1 MENSKVRAQINQ
13 LLNAAE
19 FYLSDMLP
27 SEWAEKNRVMSSD
40 VSSKVGKFSFNYT
53 PYLREVLD
61 VLSPSHPARIIA
73 VMKGAQI
80 GFSTGVIEN
89 SIGYIISQSPGNIL
103 FLTGHADLAGEA
115 MNGKI
120 DQMIESTGLR
130 KMIRPNVIKK
140 KNQRTGDTSKSK
152 EFAGGS
158 LTAGSAG
165 NHKLLRQRS
174 VRYGFIDD
182 FDAARKSTKESG
194 STTEMI
200 EQRFAAYYDKMK
212 LFYISTPEVKQT
224 SNIEPVYEL
233 GDQRKY
239 HVPCP
244 CCGDYI
250 DLKWTYK
257 VDGKEAGITY
267 KVDEHG
273 KLIDGSVGYTCQS
286 CFGFFKDNHKQ
297 EMLMEGEWRATA
309 VPSEEG
315 YYSYHL
321 SALYAP
327 VGMYDW
333 ERYVRQYLKANP
345 IGEPQKSKE
354 MQTFTNLVLGETFE
368 ETGKEIKSNVLQKN
382 TREYEIKTLPERM
395 SEVDGNGLIVL
406 LTCACDLNGTV
417 EDARLDYEVLAW
429 TENGS
434 SYSID
439 AGSIGTFIP
448 NQTRAQKAA
457 TDREKWTYRNNEPGN
472 VWDEYNKILDTV
484 YITDTGRKM
493 KVFITGVDTG
503 HYTSYAYEFIAT
515 SPHYVL
521 GLKGK
526 DADKYRR
533 HGVDTPSFKQSRE
546 RKELYLVE
554 VNQLKDDLAEYIELH
569 WKNDGETPQPSGFMN
584 FPLPE
589 KGKYTYK
596 NYFEHYEAEHR
607 VMQENTAGEL
617 TGTRWVKKSNAKQNH
632 FWDVRIYNIA
642 LKEILTAMVCKEAK
656 IRDFMW
662 SDYVNIILG
671 RN

>member
-1 MENSKVRAQINQ
+1 MENRERSVLQVNQ
-13 LLNAAE
+13 LLDSAE
-19 FYLSDMLP
+19 FYLSNLLP
-27 SEWAEKNRVMSSD
+27 SEWAEANRVMSSD
-40 VSSKVGKFSFNYT
+40 VSSRVGKFKFAYT

-61 VLSPSHPARIIA
+61 TLSPNHPARM
-73 VMKGAQI
+73 V
-80 GFSTGVIEN
+80 
-89 SIGYIISQSPGNIL
+89 GYIISQAPGNIL

-115 MNGKI
+115 MTGKI
-120 DQMIESTGLR
+120 DNMIESTGLR

-140 KNQRTGDTSKSK
+140 KNQRTGDTAKSK

-158 LTAGSAG
+158 LIAGSAG

-182 FDAARKSTKESG
+182 FDAARKSTKDSG

-212 LFYISTPEVKQT
+212 LYYISTPEVKQT

-233 GDQRKY
+233 GDKRKY
-239 HVPCP
+239 FVPCP

-250 DLKWTYK
+250 DLRWTFK
-257 VDGKEAGITY
+257 IEGKTAGITY
-267 KVDEHG
+267 EVKE
-273 KLIDGSVGYTCQS
+273 DGSLLENSVGYTCQS
-286 CFGFFKDNHKQ
+286 CFEFFKDNQKQ
-297 EMLMEGEWRATA
+297 EMLSAGEWRPTQA
-309 VPSEEG
+309 PSEEG

-321 SALYAP
+321 SALYSPA
-327 VGMYDW
+327 GMYNW
-333 ERYVRQYLKANP
+333 EKYVRQYLKANP
-345 IGEPQKSKE
+345 IGEPQKTRE
-354 MQTFTNLVLGETFE
+354 MQTFVNLVLGETFE
-368 ETGKEIKSNVLQKN
+368 EKGKEIQSNQLQKN

-395 SEVDGNGLIVL
+395 SETDGNGLIVL
-406 LTCACDLNGTV
+406 ITCACDLNGTV

-448 NQTRAQKAA
+448 NQTQKQKAA
-457 TDREKWTYRNNEPGN
+457 TDREKWTYRNNEAGN
-472 VWDEYNKILDTV
+472 VWDEFDKVLDTI
-484 YITDTGRKM
+484 YTTDSGRKM
-493 KVFITGVDTG
+493 KCFITGVDTG
-503 HYTSYAYEFIAT
+503 HYTSYAYDYIANT
-515 SPHYVL
+515 NFYVL

-526 DADKYRR
+526 DVDKYRKY
-533 HGVDTPSFKQSRE
+533 GIDTPVFKQSRE
-546 RKELYLVE
+546 RKDLYLVE
-554 VNQLKDDLAEYIELH
+554 VNQLKDDLADYIELH

-589 KGKYTYK
+589 KGKYTFK

-607 VMQENTAGEL
+607 VIEENSIGEL
-617 TGTRWVKKSNAKQNH
+617 TGTRWVKKSSSAQNH
-632 FWDVRIYNIA
+632 FWDVRVYNIA
-642 LKEILTAMVCKEAK
+642 LKEILTALVCRESK
-656 IRDFMW
+656 IKDFVW

>member
-1 MENSKVRAQINQ
+1 MENNHVKIQINQ
-13 LLNAAE
+13 MLDSTE
-19 FYLSDMLP
+19 SYLSDVLP
-27 SEWAEKNRVMSSD
+27 SEWAESNRVMSSD
-40 VSSKVGKFSFNYT
+40 VSSQSGKFSFDYT
-53 PYLREVLD
+53 PYLREVVD
-61 VLSPSHPARIIA
+61 TMSPNHPARIVA

-89 SIGYIISQSPGNIL
+89 AIGFIISQAPGNIL

-130 KMIRPNVIKK
+130 KSIRPNVIKK
-140 KNQRTGDTSKSK
+140 KNQRTGDTAKSK

-174 VRYGFIDD
+174 VKYGFIDD
-182 FDAARKSTKESG
+182 FDAAKKSTKESG

-200 EQRFAAYYDKMK
+200 EQRFAAYYDYGMK
-212 LFYISTPEVKQT
+212 LYYISTPEVKQT

-233 GDQRKY
+233 GDKRKF

-250 DLKWTYK
+250 DLRWTFK
-257 VDGKEAGITY
+257 QDGKEAGITY
-267 KVDEHG
+267 KIDENG
-273 KLIDGSVGYTCQS
+273 KLIDGTVGYTCQS
-286 CFGFFKDNHKQ
+286 CFGFFKDNKKQ
-297 EMLMEGEWRATA
+297 EMLLAGEWKPTA

-315 YYSYHL
+315 YFSYHL

-345 IGEPQKSKE
+345 INAPQKTKE

-368 ETGKEIKSNVLQKN
+368 ETGKEINSNQLQKN
-382 TREYEIKTLPERM
+382 TREYQIKTLPERM
-395 SEVDGNGLIVL
+395 SETDGNGKIVL
-406 LTCACDLNGTV
+406 LTCACDLNGVV

-448 NQTRAQKAA
+448 NQTKKQKEA
-457 TDREKWTYRNNEPGN
+457 TDREKWTYRNNETGN
-472 VWDEYNKILDTV
+472 VWDEYNKILDIV
-484 YITDTGRKM
+484 YETDTGRKM

-503 HYTSYAYEFIAT
+503 HYTSYAYDFCEST
-515 SPHYVL
+515 PHYVL
-521 GLKGK
+521 ALKGENEDSFRKYGK
-526 DADKYRR
+526 DA
-533 HGVDTPSFKQSRE
+533 PLFKKGRA
-546 RKELYLVE
+546 KNYLYLVD
-554 VNQLKDDLAEYIELH
+554 VNKVKDNLSEDIELH
-569 WKNDGETPQPSGFMN
+569 WKNDGETSQPSGFMN

-589 KGKYTYK
+589 NGKYTFKHY
-596 NYFEHYEAEHR
+596 YEHYEAETR
-607 VMQENTAGEL
+607 VTEVDSSGDQIGA
-617 TGTRWVKKSNAKQNH
+617 RWTNSKRKQNH
-632 FWDVRIYNIA
+632 FWDVRVYNVA
-642 LKEILTAMVCKEAK
+642 LKEILTSMVCKELK
-656 IRDFMW
+656 IKDFTW
-662 SDYVNIILG
+662 NDYVNALLG
-671 RN
+671 KR

>member
-1 MENSKVRAQINQ
+1 
-13 LLNAAE
+13 
-19 FYLSDMLP
+19 
-27 SEWAEKNRVMSSD
+27 
-40 VSSKVGKFSFNYT
+40 
-53 PYLREVLD
+53 
-61 VLSPSHPARIIA
+61 
-73 VMKGAQI
+73 MKGAQI

-89 SIGYIISQSPGNIL
+89 SIGYIISQAPGNIL

-140 KNQRTGDTSKSK
+140 KNQRTGDTAKSK

-182 FDAARKSTKESG
+182 FDAARQSTKESG

-200 EQRFAAYYDKMK
+200 EQRFAAYSDKMK

-239 HVPCP
+239 HLPCP

-250 DLKWTYK
+250 DLRWTFK
-257 VDGKEAGITY
+257 VEDKTAGITY
-267 KVDEHG
+267 EIDEQG
-273 KLIDGSVGYTCQS
+273 KLIPGTVGYTCQS
-286 CFGFFKDNHKQ
+286 CFGFFKDTHKQ
-297 EMLMEGEWRATA
+297 EMLAAGEWKPTA

-327 VGMYDW
+327 AGMYNW

-345 IGEPQKSKE
+345 IGAPQKTKE
-354 MQTFTNLVLGETFE
+354 MQTFTNLVLGDTFE
-368 ETGKEIKSNVLQKN
+368 ETGREIQSNKLQQN
-382 TREYEIKTLPERM
+382 SREYEVMSLPERM

-406 LTCACDLNGTV
+406 LTCACDLNGVV

-448 NQTRAQKAA
+448 NQTQKQKAA
-457 TDREKWTYRNNEPGN
+457 ADREKWTYRNNEPKN
-472 VWDEYNKILDTV
+472 VWDEYNKVLDTI
-484 YITDTGRKM
+484 YETDTGRKM

-503 HYTSYAYEFIAT
+503 HYTAYAYDFIAST
-515 SPHYVL
+515 HHYVL

-526 DADKYRR
+526 DVDKYRR
-533 HGVDTPSFKQSRE
+533 HGIDTPSFKQSRE
-546 RKELYLVE
+546 RKDLYLVE
-554 VNQLKDDLAEYIELH
+554 VNQLKDDLADYIDLH

-584 FPLPE
+584 FPMAE

-596 NYFEHYEAEHR
+596 HYFQHYEAEHR
-607 VMQENTAGEL
+607 VMQEAASGDQS
-617 TGTRWVKKSNAKQNH
+617 TRWVKKSNSHQNH

-642 LKEILTAMVCKEAK
+642 LKEILTALMCREAK
-656 IRDFMW
+656 IKDFVW
-662 SDYVNIILG
+662 ADYVNLVL
-671 RN
+671 RRR